1 MDESTPNMI
10 RLVRCLSHG
19 PICTLNGHRWNFT
32 PKRWKA
38 AGVLAPAWC
47 WDHELVQLVSRP
59 VLTSVWSCLFEVLEL
74 CEGGELH
81 LDSGWCTCYV
91 LQVVNMP
98 LMMEEKRKVRL
109 NLIENWGLLFWSP
122 QNQYTGNVCKGL
134 LQLSE
139 GEVNT
144 SDVNQTARYWE
155 IEHQFWAEMVK
166 WERASSLSLASLNVQ
181 WALPWDYALDL
192 IVEVLD

>member
-1 MDESTPNMI
+1 MSLHQTWFAWYGASVMDPFAPSMVTGEISLPRGGRQQGFWHRHDVEIMSWCSWYQGLFLH
-10 RLVRCLSHG
+10 RLKLPFWG
-19 PICTLNGHRWNFT
+19 PRTLWGWRVASWQ
-32 PKRWKA
+32 W
-38 AGVLAPAWC
+38 
-47 WDHELVQLVSRP
+47 LVHMLCVA
-59 VLTSVWSCLFEVLEL
+59 SCEYATHD
-74 CEGGELH
+74 GR
-81 LDSGWCTCYV
+81 
-91 LQVVNMP
+91 
-98 LMMEEKRKVRL
+98 KRKVRL

-122 QNQYTGNVCKGL
+122 QNQYTGDVCKGL